1 MALICPIKPKGDALI
16 NVEITVQEVAE
27 LFKQIQKRE
36 KFFEIIRL
44 NVQSTIFITPFL
56 AEKMSDE
63 KALQRSLESVY
74 GSSPVKPFG
83 ESTHLSSA

>member
-1 MALICPIKPKGDALI
+1 M

-36 KFFEIIRL
+36 EFFEIIRL

-63 KALQRSLESVY
+63 KALQRSLESVH

-83 ESTHLSSA
+83 ESTHLSSARENIF